1 MKTVLVVILLIA
13 AFVATGY
20 YGLPILIEKE
30 TAVLKS
36 EVQDVKQ
43 RLQKIEEYIKSEEEA
58 RKVTQLKPDADLQ
71 HIIKAVNA
79 VSSRVAYLDDSF
91 KKDMSRVDETIKKQK
106 TALEEALKKQAEA
119 IDKFDKESKATTQK
133 IMFDA
138 AIANIRGHIL
148 KARGDLQYKNI
159 GTAKTELDLISEAF
173 KNVKSTST
181 DENKKVIEELQGIL
195 KKERAELDADL
206 PAAINRI
213 DLLWYEMGKLLRK
226 S

>member
-1 MKTVLVVILLIA
+1 MKTVLVIILLIA
-13 AFVATGY
+13 AFVAAGY

-43 RLQKIEEYIKSEEEA
+43 RLQKIEEFIKSEEEA

-71 HIIKAVNA
+71 HVIKAVNA
-79 VSSRVAYLDDSF
+79 ISSRVAHLDDSF
-91 KKDMSRVDETIKKQK
+91 KKDMSIVDETIKKQK
-106 TALEEALKKQAEA
+106 SATEETMKKQAEA
-119 IDKFDKESKATTQK
+119 IDKINKDTKAVTQK

-148 KARGDLQYKNI
+148 KARGDLLYKNI
-159 GTAKTELDLISEAF
+159 GTAKNELDLISEGFEKA
-173 KNVKSTST
+173 KTSAT

-195 KKERAELDADL
+195 KKARADLDTDL

-213 DLLWYEMGKLLRK
+213 DLLWYEMGKLLK
-226 S
+226 KG

>member
-195 KKERAELDADL
+195 KKARAELDTDL